1 MMKPIIL
8 CIDDEKTIL
17 NSLKAQLKTALGD
30 KFRFELAESA
40 YEALELID
48 ELVNEGEVIVII
60 ISDWL
65 MPGMKGDEFLT
76 TLHGKFPAIIKI
88 LLTGQANKDAI
99 ENLYANAKLYRCLT
113 KPWSEQDLI
122 NCIQSAIEYRN
133 ITEQRT

>member
-1 MMKPIIL
+1 MKPIIL

-30 KFRFELAESA
+30 SFRFELAESA

-48 ELVNEGEVIVII
+48 ELVKEGEVIVLI

-65 MPGMKGDEFLT
+65 MPGMKGDELLT
-76 TLHGKFPAIIKI
+76 SLHGKFPGIIKI
-88 LLTGQANKDAI
+88 LLTGQADKDAV
-99 ENLYANAKLYRCLT
+99 ENLYTHAKLYRCLT

-122 NCIQSAIEYRN
+122 NCIQSAIDYKSSAKQEK
-133 ITEQRT
+133 

>member
-1 MMKPIIL
+1 MKPIIL

-30 KFRFELAESA
+30 SFRFELAESA

-60 ISDWL
+60 ISDWM
-65 MPGMKGDEFLT
+65 MPGMKGDELLT
-76 TLHGKFPAIIKI
+76 NLHGKYPDIIKI
-88 LLTGQANKDAI
+88 LLTGQASKEAV
-99 ENLYANAKLYRCLT
+99 ENLYTNAKLYRCLA

-133 ITEQRT
+133 FALKRA

>member
-1 MMKPIIL
+1 MKPIIL
-8 CIDDEKTIL
+8 CIDDEKAIL
-17 NSLKAQLKTALGD
+17 NSLKAQLKTALGTT
-30 KFRFELAESA
+30 FRFELAESA
-40 YEALELID
+40 NEALELID

-76 TLHGKFPAIIKI
+76 ILHGKFPGIIKI

-113 KPWSEQDLI
+113 KPWSERDLI
-122 NCIQSAIEYRN
+122 NCIQSAIECRN
-133 ITEQRT
+133 SAEQET